1 MRLFEDPS
9 YKFIEYRKIGYAIS
23 TVLLVL
29 SIGAILFKGLSYGI
43 DFKGGTEVVVE
54 FERDASVTEVRSLLT
69 NPLGSQPEVKQFGLS
84 RDLLIRTDSD
94 IDISELQ
101 QLILGTLN
109 EAYPDNQSVI
119 IKSDVVGPRFA
130 EDLKRGALYAVIF
143 SMVVIFLYILIRFR
157 NLGYSVG
164 TVGAIAHDVII
175 ILGLFTILTDILPF
189 SLDLDQTII
198 AAFLTIVG
206 YSLNDTVVVFD
217 RIREN
222 SLIYKTMG
230 YEEMVNKSINNTLSR
245 TVITSLTT
253 LFVVVVLFIFG
264 GEVLKGFAF
273 ALIIGI
279 ILGTYSTL
287 YIACPLLVDLKRKGV
302 VARR

>member
-9 YKFIEYRKIGYAIS
+9 YQFIQYRKIGYAIS
-23 TVLLVL
+23 TVLIVL
-29 SIGAILFKGLSYGI
+29 SLAAILFKGLSYGI
-43 DFKGGTEVVVE
+43 DFNGGTEIVVE
-54 FERDASVTEVRSLLT
+54 FDRDASVTDVRSVLT
-69 NPLGSQPEVKQFGLS
+69 SALGSQPEVKQFGLS
-84 RDLLIRTDSD
+84 RDLLIRTDAQM
-94 IDISELQ
+94 DISDLQ
-101 QLILGTLN
+101 NLILGTLN
-109 EAYPDNQSVI
+109 QTYPDNPSII

-130 EDLKRGALYAVIF
+130 EDLKRGAMLAVIF
-143 SMVVIFLYILIRFR
+143 SLAVIFLYILIRFR

-164 TVGAIAHDVII
+164 AVGAITHDVII
-175 ILGLFTILTDILPF
+175 ILGIFTIFNEILPF
-189 SLDLDQTII
+189 SLDIDQTII

-245 TVITSLTT
+245 TVVTSLTT

-273 ALIIGI
+273 ALMIGI
-279 ILGTYSTL
+279 VLGTYSTL
-287 YIACPLLVDLKRKGV
+287 YIACPLLVDLKSKK
-302 VARR
+302 VATR